1 MAQIPTDAQLVDIAD
16 QVLET
21 ETGPLAQIWTALTKD
36 PLVLK
41 PKAAA
46 ALLAR
51 LRPAALPLFTKDDR
65 RPWGEVTDYVQFCQ
79 DLHGLLLAE
88 RGRLAHQLYYLRES
102 LELPEWVSQIQLL
115 QALVFAEYQEQRAAE
130 KERLRQEKA
139 ARRQEKA
146 EEKLR
151 KKLAKRTKKQRKKI
165 AKQQDARSKAQKL
178 AEEKAE
184 QAQREEDESSGQER
198 QGVKAGSDPRHLGS
212 EEPAD
217 LGNSRAARNRRGR
230 HVRGEDD
237 DDGFISTDPVL
248 TALSNPVH
256 FPAP

>member
-1 MAQIPTDAQLVDIAD
+1 M
-16 QVLET
+16 
-21 ETGPLAQIWTALTKD
+21 
-36 PLVLK
+36 
-41 PKAAA
+41 
-46 ALLAR
+46 
-51 LRPAALPLFTKDDR
+51 
-65 RPWGEVTDYVQFCQ
+65 
-79 DLHGLLLAE
+79 
-88 RGRLAHQLYYLRES
+88 
-102 LELPEWVSQIQLL
+102 ELPEWVSQIQLL
-115 QALVFAEYQEQRAAE
+115 QALVFAEYQEQQAAE

-217 LGNSRAARNRRGR
+217 LGNSRATRNRRGR

-237 DDGFISTDPVL
+237 DDGFISTDPVSL
-248 TALSNPVH
+248 PR
-256 FPAP
+256 